1 MNKYAVW
8 FRRIVWLG
16 VIQDWAIGL
25 PAIFV
30 PNWLLE
36 LLHQRPTQD
45 PVWTSFAGLLV
56 VLLSLFYIPGAN
68 DPYRYTPN
76 AVLATLSRPPGVL
89 FFFFLY
95 PNIYPAFG
103 IIDLVLCLFQIPL
116 LILTMLNNPQ
126 ASTPD
131 NDVFEYD
138 GSTYKEVKEVGFS
151 EPYGEPLPYQ
161 QGVGLTTFVQLFND
175 AARNLF
181 DRRDIR
187 PHYDKLIHSNGV
199 CYTGLWKITED
210 SPYTGYFSK
219 GSEGLV
225 FARLSVAGAG
235 IKRGDR
241 RALGLAGKVYPTL
254 NPHEKVKPGN
264 FVTVDYLTGIKTKH
278 ITDTELTN
286 FPDVGP
292 DIGAKLVN
300 RVIFRLV
307 DKRPGFRQVFP
318 ISTLG
323 VEPGSKVVTPDL
335 FMLRVAEDTPK
346 IDAEDFRDELRLEKY
361 PNNTLV
367 YTINVKNFDEKEWT
381 QLGVIELND
390 YAICEGCDKRI
401 HFWIPRDIPV
411 PKRDSLAR
419 PSDPVVIK

>member
-25 PAIFV
+25 PAIFA

-36 LLHQRPTQD
+36 LLHQRPSQD

-68 DPYRYTPN
+68 DPYRYTAN

-116 LILTMLNNPQ
+116 LILTMLNKPQ
-126 ASTPD
+126 PSTPD

-151 EPYGEPLPYQ
+151 GPYGEPLPYQ

-187 PHYDKLIHSNGV
+187 PHYDKLIHANGV

-210 SPYTGYFSK
+210 SPYTGYFTK

-254 NPHEKVKPGN
+254 NPDEKVKPGN

-323 VEPGSKVVTPDL
+323 VEPGGKVVTPDL
-335 FMLRVAEDTPK
+335 FMLRVAEGTPK
-346 IDAEDFRDELRLEKY
+346 IDAEDFRDELRLENY
-361 PNNTLV
+361 PNHTLV

-381 QLGVIELND
+381 KLGVIELND

-419 PSDPVVIK
+419 ASDPVVIK